1 MEKIR
6 RTRLPQHASIKISAV
21 TLAVL
26 TLMNQN
32 QAMARQ
38 NQVPQA
44 PQTPVA
50 KIEITGSSIKRL
62 ATENALPLTTYKA
75 EELEA
80 QGLTTMSEV
89 ATSLVMG
96 ATNEPVG
103 GGGGG
108 TMINMRGLNTNRTL
122 VLLNGRRLPNEAI
135 GDSSINVDVV
145 PMSAIERVEVLR
157 DGASSIYGTDAIA
170 GVVNFI
176 TRRTLNEI
184 RLVASVVAPQRSGG
198 GDQRRFSIA
207 GGKGDLNKDGWNVYA
222 AFDIQSRSSL
232 MQKDRPELWNPDTIA
247 QLGGSVFSTN
257 TSGSSS
263 SPANFTVYTNG
274 KATTITGNPYWATG
288 CTSNYGAQYS
298 LPSIKVSGSG
308 IKTCILDP
316 SLYPQ
321 LLPENKQ
328 TTLFSKGSLRHGD
341 NKLLTVEVLASES
354 YIDALNPPQVFGAQ
368 TDYDKLNP
376 GVRKPLFISKNSK
389 WYPGGSGGVPA
400 VAGVTGQDLA
410 LTWSLDELGPAGT
423 DDRQNTNRLVVADE
437 GEFMGWDYRV
447 GFNAA
452 MSKRRVSW
460 KSGFVSTPKLY
471 EGVANG
477 ILNPFGA
484 QDATGQAYLNSIK
497 VDDTNYRT
505 ASVKYFGPDF
515 NLSRALKE
523 LPGGSLSIAVGGDLH
538 RETYTDSTSALS
550 NDIVYKTSGT
560 PGANPSGARTIAGL
574 YVEIDAPLS
583 KGLDLTFAARADH
596 FSDFGS
602 TVNPKASVRWEPH
615 KAIMLRGTA
624 STGFR
629 APTLPEL
636 YGTPRTKT
644 PSTNRW
650 DDPLLCPSTTPS
662 QPNTGTLTSDP
673 KYAGLNLDPARVCNT
688 QLTTLTGANPDLQPE
703 KSRTLTA
710 GIVLEPVKNMML
722 SFDIWDIRMKGTIAQ
737 ITEETIFSDVSKYS
751 NLFVRNP
758 DGTLNYIVVTRL
770 NMGGVHTRG
779 IDTSFRYLLP
789 TTSWGKFGVSMDG
802 TYVNKY
808 EGQNDVGGAW
818 VDSVGRP
825 GALATGSTSANTY
838 IFRWRH
844 NLRLSWNM
852 GKFATQLSQSYTAS
866 YEDTNALPTQKFG
879 QPYYNVIDPYI
890 IYNLSANYRYSDKF
904 RLSLGINNLLNV
916 DPPLSNQ
923 RLSSRVVFAQNI
935 AKPIGRAYTVKAEY
949 SF

>member
-1 MEKIR
+1 MNKFR
-6 RTRLPQHASIKISAV
+6 RATAPRLVLSTV

-26 TLMNQN
+26 SLMS
-32 QAMARQ
+32 QAQAQ
-38 NQVPQA
+38 QVQQA
-44 PQTPVA
+44 PATPTAPPVA

-89 ATSLVMG
+89 ATSFVMG

-176 TRRTLNEI
+176 TRRTMNEI
-184 RLVASVVAPQRSGG
+184 KLTASVVAPERAGG

-222 AFDIQSRSSL
+222 VFDTQMRSSL
-232 MQKDRPELWNPDTIA
+232 LQKDRPNITDPDAIA
-247 QLGGSVFSTN
+247 RLGGSVFSTN
-257 TSGSSS
+257 TAGSSS
-263 SPANFTVYTNG
+263 APANFTVYTNG
-274 KATTITGNPYWATG
+274 KATSTTGNPYWATG
-288 CTSNYGAQYS
+288 CSSTYGAQYS
-298 LPSIKVSGSG
+298 LPSIKTSGSG
-308 IKTCILDP
+308 IKTCLLDP
-316 SLYPQ
+316 TLYPQ
-321 LLPENKQ
+321 LLPENRQ
-328 TTLFSKGSLRHGD
+328 TTLFTKGSLRHGD

-368 TDYDKLNP
+368 TDYDKFNP
-376 GVRKPLFISKNSK
+376 GVRKPLFITKSSK

-410 LTWSLDELGPAGT
+410 LTWSLDELGPAAT
-423 DDRQNTNRLVVADE
+423 DDRQNTNRFVIADE

-452 MSKRRVSW
+452 MSKRRVGW
-460 KSGFVSTPKLY
+460 KSGFVTTPKLY
-471 EGVANG
+471 DGVANG
-477 ILNPFGA
+477 ILNPFGT

-497 VDDTNYRT
+497 VDDTTYRT
-505 ASVKYFGPDF
+505 ASVKYFGPDV
-515 NLSRALKE
+515 NLSRALTE
-523 LPGGSLSIAVGGDLH
+523 LAGGSLSVAVGGDLH
-538 RETYTDSTSALS
+538 RETYTDSTSLLA
-550 NDIVYKTSGT
+550 NDVVYKVSGT

-574 YVEIDAPLS
+574 YVELDAPLT
-583 KGLDLTFAARADH
+583 KQLDLTFAARADR

-602 TVNPKASVRWEPH
+602 TVNPKASIRWEPH
-615 KAIMLRGTA
+615 KSVMLRGTA

-644 PSTNRW
+644 ASTNRW
-650 DDPLLCPSTTPS
+650 DDPLLCPSATPS
-662 QPNTGTLTSDP
+662 QPNTGTLTTDP
-673 KYAGLNLDPARVCNT
+673 KYASLNLDPARVCNT
-688 QLTTLTGANPDLQPE
+688 QQTILTGANPDLQPE

-710 GIVLEPVKNMML
+710 GIVLEPVQNMML

-737 ITEETIFSDVSKYS
+737 ITEETIFSDVNKYAS
-751 NLFVRNP
+751 LFVRNP

-779 IDTSFRYLLP
+779 VDVNLRYLFP
-789 TTSWGKFGVSMDG
+789 TARWGKFGVSMDG

-838 IFRWRH
+838 IYRWRH
-844 NLRLSWNM
+844 NLRLSWGM

-866 YEDTNALPTQKFG
+866 YEDTNALPTQKIG
-879 QPYYNVIDPYI
+879 QPYYNVIDSYI
-890 IYNLSANYRYSDKF
+890 IYNLSANYRFSDKF
-904 RLSLGINNLLNV
+904 RLNFGINNLLNV

-923 RLSSRVVFAQNI
+923 RLSSRVVFAQNV

-949 SF
+949 AF

>member
-1 MEKIR
+1 MNKIR
-6 RTRLPQHASIKISAV
+6 RATAPQLVLSTV

-26 TLMNQN
+26 SLMS
-32 QAMARQ
+32 QAQAQ
-38 NQVPQA
+38 QVQQA
-44 PQTPVA
+44 PATPTPQPVA

-89 ATSLVMG
+89 ATSFVMG

-176 TRRTLNEI
+176 TRRTMNEI
-184 RLVASVVAPQRSGG
+184 KLTASVVAPERAGG

-222 AFDIQSRSSL
+222 VFDTQMRSSL
-232 MQKDRPELWNPDTIA
+232 LQKDRPNITDPDAIA
-247 QLGGSVFSTN
+247 RLGGSVFSTN
-257 TSGSSS
+257 TAGSSS
-263 SPANFTVYTNG
+263 APANFTVYTNG
-274 KATTITGNPYWATG
+274 KATSTTGNPYWATG
-288 CTSNYGAQYS
+288 CSSTYGAQYS
-298 LPSIKVSGSG
+298 LPSIKTSGSG

-316 SLYPQ
+316 TLYPQ
-321 LLPENKQ
+321 LLPENRQ
-328 TTLFSKGSLRHGD
+328 TTLFTKGSLRHGD

-368 TDYDKLNP
+368 TDYDKFNP
-376 GVRKPLFISKNSK
+376 GVRKPLFITKSSK

-410 LTWSLDELGPAGT
+410 LTWSMDELGPAAT
-423 DDRQNTNRLVVADE
+423 DDRQNTNRFVIADE
-437 GEFMGWDYRV
+437 GEFMGWDYRI

-452 MSKRRVSW
+452 MSKRRVGW
-460 KSGFVSTPKLY
+460 KSGFVTTPKLY
-471 EGVANG
+471 DGVANG

-497 VDDTNYRT
+497 VDDTTYRT
-505 ASVKYFGPDF
+505 ASVKYFGPDV
-515 NLSRALKE
+515 NLSRALTE
-523 LPGGSLSIAVGGDLH
+523 LAGGSLSVAVGGDLH
-538 RETYTDSTSALS
+538 RETYTDSTSLLT
-550 NDIVYKTSGT
+550 NDVVYKVSGT

-574 YVEIDAPLS
+574 YVELDAPLT
-583 KGLDLTFAARADH
+583 KQLDLTFAARADR

-602 TVNPKASVRWEPH
+602 TVNPKASIRWEPH
-615 KAIMLRGTA
+615 KSVMLRGTA

-644 PSTNRW
+644 ASTNRW
-650 DDPLLCPSTTPS
+650 DDPLLCPSATPS
-662 QPNTGTLTSDP
+662 QPNTGTLTTDP
-673 KYAGLNLDPARVCNT
+673 KYASLNLDPARVCNT
-688 QLTTLTGANPDLQPE
+688 QQTILTGANPDLQPE

-710 GIVLEPVKNMML
+710 GIVLEPVQNMML

-737 ITEETIFSDVSKYS
+737 ITEETIFSDVNKYAS
-751 NLFVRNP
+751 LFVRNP

-779 IDTSFRYLLP
+779 VDVNLRYLFP
-789 TTSWGKFGVSMDG
+789 TARWGKFGVSMDG

-838 IFRWRH
+838 IYRWRH
-844 NLRLSWNM
+844 NLRLSWGM

-866 YEDTNALPTQKFG
+866 YEDTNALPTQKIG
-879 QPYYNVIDPYI
+879 QPYYNVIDSYI
-890 IYNLSANYRYSDKF
+890 IYNLSANYRFSDKF
-904 RLSLGINNLLNV
+904 RLNFGINNLLNV

-923 RLSSRVVFAQNI
+923 RLSSRVVFAQNV

-949 SF
+949 AF